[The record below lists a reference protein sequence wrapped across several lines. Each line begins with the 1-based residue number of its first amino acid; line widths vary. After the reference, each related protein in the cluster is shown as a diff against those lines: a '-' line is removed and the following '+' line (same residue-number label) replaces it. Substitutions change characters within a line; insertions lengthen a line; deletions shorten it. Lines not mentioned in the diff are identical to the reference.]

1 MFLVEENTE
10 TTHANYKRMQINR
23 EKKYTVQAFTCVQ
36 DAANQKEFSK
46 VMNRTRGKK
55 ILEESVTKSILEPT

>member
-1 MFLVEENTE
+1 MQIN
-10 TTHANYKRMQINR
+10 KRMQINR
-23 EKKYTVQAFTCVQ
+23 EKKYAVQAFTYVQ

-55 ILEESVTKSILEPT
+55 YWRRAALNLSSSRH

>member
-1 MFLVEENTE
+1 MQIN
-10 TTHANYKRMQINR
+10 KRMQINR
-23 EKKYTVQAFTCVQ
+23 EKKYAVQAFTCVQ

-55 ILEESVTKSILEPT
+55 ILEKSGTKSIFQPALKT